1 MFACPECGKTVASE
15 KGLKNHRSKMHGV
28 RGPHYGKKAK
38 AANGRIAA
46 GSPGRATEPGI
57 NAAVHRLVS
66 TAIKMAELAEDA
78 VAAGEAVM
86 DAVKPLRL
94 RYIALKKRAD
104 ALAASGTKMQA
115 DLDEEN

>member
-1 MFACPECGKTVASE
+1 MTVPNDDARLADGGSHTRMFACPECGKTVASE

-46 GSPGRATEPGI
+46 SSPGRATEPGI

-66 TAIKMAELAEDA
+66 TAITT
-78 VAAGEAVM
+78 
-86 DAVKPLRL
+86 RWF
-94 RYIALKKRAD
+94 R
-104 ALAASGTKMQA
+104 SCW
-115 DLDEEN
+115 